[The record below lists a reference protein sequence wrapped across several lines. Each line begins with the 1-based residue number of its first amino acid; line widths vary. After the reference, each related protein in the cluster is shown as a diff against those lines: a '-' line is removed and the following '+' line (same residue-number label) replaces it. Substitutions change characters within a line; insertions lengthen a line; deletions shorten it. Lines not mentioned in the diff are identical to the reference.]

1 MQNDQKT
8 VQITNGKIIT
18 VTGVDHPNG
27 YITIKG
33 GRISK
38 VGDMNDYTK
47 EPDAK
52 IIDAQGGYVLP
63 GFIDPHSHI
72 GLFGDAIGFEGDD
85 GNEATDPVTP
95 GLRAIDGINPADR
108 CFEEAVAGGVTCV
121 VTGPGSANVIGGQFA
136 AIKTKGRAVDEM
148 IVKAPCAM
156 KIAFGENPKTV
167 YNEKKQTP
175 MTRMA
180 TAAMLRETLA
190 KAKEYDEE
198 LKAYEAD
205 PKEKDKPD
213 LDFDLMALLD
223 VINKKIPL
231 KAHAHRA
238 DDILTAIRIAE
249 EFDLRIT
256 IEHCTEGHLIKEILK
271 EKNIRVIVGPL
282 ISDRSKPELRNMTL
296 KNAGI
301 LANAGIEVAI
311 MTDHPVNPVQ
321 YLPICAALAVR
332 EGMSESDAIK
342 AITINAAIACGI
354 DDRVGSIE
362 PGKDA
367 DIVILNG
374 RYFELM
380 TKVRYTLIN
389 GEVVFSDEGI

>member
-1 MQNDQKT
+1 MLNDQIA
-8 VQITNGKIIT
+8 VDIINGKIIT
-18 VTGVDHPNG
+18 VTGDEYQNG
-27 YITIKG
+27 YIMINS
-33 GRISK
+33 GRIQK
-38 VGDMNDYTK
+38 VGDMLEYEANP
-47 EPDAK
+47 EAK
-52 IIDAQGGYVLP
+52 QIDARGGYVLP
-63 GFIDPHSHI
+63 GFVDPHCHI

-136 AIKTKGRAVDEM
+136 AIKTKGSSVDEM
-148 IVKAPCAM
+148 IIKAPCAM

-180 TAAMLRETLA
+180 TAAMLREMLA
-190 KAKEYDEE
+190 KAKEYDED
-198 LKAYEAD
+198 LKAHVAD

-213 LDFDLMALLD
+213 FDFDLMALLD

-238 DDILTAIRIAE
+238 DDILTAIRIAN

-256 IEHCTEGHLIKEILK
+256 VEHCTEGHLIKDILK
-271 EKNIRVIVGPL
+271 AKKVTVIVGPL

-301 LANAGIEVAI
+301 LANEGIEVAI

-332 EGMSESDAIK
+332 EGMSETDAIK
-342 AITINAAIACGI
+342 AITINAAKACGI

-367 DIVILNG
+367 DLVILTG
-374 RYFELM
+374 HCFELM

-389 GEVVFSDEGI
+389 GKVVFSDEGI